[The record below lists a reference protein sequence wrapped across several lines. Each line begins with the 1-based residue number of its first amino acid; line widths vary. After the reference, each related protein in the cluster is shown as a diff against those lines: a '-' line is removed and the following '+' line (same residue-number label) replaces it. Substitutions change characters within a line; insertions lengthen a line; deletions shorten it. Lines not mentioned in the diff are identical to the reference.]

1 MTINLGGIIGGIIGG
16 ILLGGV
22 TGSIVGGVIG
32 SELQKGIIES
42 AKTESAKTESAK
54 TESAKTES
62 AKTESAKTESAKT
75 ESIQQK
81 NIFGFIGVN
90 YIMFSSIFV
99 VGFFQL
105 IYNTAVNIC
114 TEILFYFGT
123 TYANVVNSI

>member
-32 SELQKGIIES
+32 SELQKGII
-42 AKTESAKTESAK
+42 
-54 TESAKTES
+54 
-62 AKTESAKTESAKT
+62 ESAKTESAKT